1 MEVLLNWHEA
11 GGAETSRTGLQ
22 DVIDRSDVIGHWTWD
37 IPEDRLYTDPVV
49 ALLFGVDPA
58 LAEAGVPLDAFLDGV
73 HWEDRE
79 KTAETIARS
88 VEAGHSYV
96 QEYRVHSADGA
107 TRWVLARGL
116 VQLDEA
122 GRPARGWGFL
132 IDITRN
138 RPGDDLPAV
147 SRPSEASDPLEQAA
161 EHCLAARHA
170 LVELAEPLL
179 RNMTDMLLL
188 EIGRRLS
195 KRDADQRR
203 ARLS

>member
-1 MEVLLNWHEA
+1 MSKA
-11 GGAETSRTGLQ
+11 SQFGLQ
-22 DVIDRSDVIGHWTWD
+22 DAIDRSDVIGHWTWE
-37 IPEDRLYTDPVV
+37 IAEDRLYTDAMV

-58 LAEAGVPLDAFLDGV
+58 RAEAGLPLDAFLEGV
-73 HWEDRE
+73 HREDRE
-79 KTAETIARS
+79 KTAEIIARS

-96 QEYRVHSADGA
+96 QEYQVHSADGA

-116 VQLDEA
+116 IKLDAA
-122 GRPARGWGFL
+122 GRPWRGTGFL

-138 RPGDDLPAV
+138 RADGDAADAAWLAPA
-147 SRPSEASDPLEQAA
+147 AHPLEQAA
-161 EHCLAARHA
+161 EHCLAARRA
-170 LVELAEPLL
+170 IGELAEPLL

-195 KRDADQRR
+195 RQDSDRRR